1 LIAVTSRLS
10 RTLRYFSNRLI
21 AKAQQPTQL
30 GRDMQVGREL
40 IAEAYLKG
48 EGIEIGALHDPLK
61 VPGSATVKYVD
72 RLSVPDLRKQYPEL
86 DSKSLVEVDIIANG
100 ELLESIGDAT
110 QDFVIAN
117 HFIEHCQDPIRA
129 LLNMFRVLKVG
140 GKIYMAVPDK
150 RYSFDLDRPI
160 TPLEHLFRDYKE
172 GPEWS
177 KRQHFEEWVRFV
189 NKVEG
194 DEEVKSQID
203 VNMEMDYSIH
213 FHVWTQ
219 WEMLEFVAA
228 MRNMVTFDIELVLR
242 NVNEV
247 VFVFRKDAPAPAG

>member
-1 LIAVTSRLS
+1 MTTKLT
-10 RTLRYFSNRLI
+10 RTIRYLRERLI
-21 AKAQQPTQL
+21 AKTQQPMQL
-30 GRDMQVGREL
+30 GREL

-48 EGIEIGALHDPLK
+48 DGIEIGALHDPLK
-61 VPGSATVKYVD
+61 VPRSARVKYVD
-72 RLSVPDLRKQYPEL
+72 RLSVADLRKQYPEL
-86 DSKSLVEVDIIANG
+86 DSQKLVDVDIIANG
-100 ELLESIGDAT
+100 ELLETIADAS

-129 LLNMFRVLKVG
+129 LLSMFRVLKVG
-140 GKIYMAVPDK
+140 GKLYMAVPDK

-160 TPLEHLFRDYKE
+160 TPLEHLFRDFKE

-177 KRQHFEEWVRFV
+177 KRQHFEEWVRLV
-189 NKVEG
+189 NKVE
-194 DEEVKSQID
+194 DVEEFKKQVE

-219 WEMLEFVAA
+219 REMFDFVAA
-228 MRNMVTFDIELVLR
+228 MRDLVAFDIELVLR

-247 VFVFRKDAPAPAG
+247 VFVFRKDPAPAG

>member
-1 LIAVTSRLS
+1 M
-10 RTLRYFSNRLI
+10 I
-21 AKAQQPTQL
+21 AKTQQPVQL
-30 GRDMQVGREL
+30 GREL

-61 VPGSATVKYVD
+61 VPGATTVKYVD
-72 RLSVPDLRKQYPEL
+72 RLSVPELRRQYPEL
-86 DSKSLVEVDIIANG
+86 DSKELVDVDIIANG
-100 ELLESIGDAT
+100 ELLETIADAS

-140 GKIYMAVPDK
+140 GKLYMAVPDK
-150 RYSFDLDRPI
+150 RYSFDLDRPL
-160 TPLEHLFRDYKE
+160 TPLEHLFKDFKE
-172 GPEWS
+172 GPQWS

-189 NKVEG
+189 NKVQDE
-194 DEEVKSQID
+194 EEVKRQID

-219 WEMLEFVAA
+219 REMFEFVAA
-228 MRNMVTFDIELVLR
+228 MRDLVTFDIELVLR

-247 VFVFRKDAPAPAG
+247 VFVFRKDPPPSDH